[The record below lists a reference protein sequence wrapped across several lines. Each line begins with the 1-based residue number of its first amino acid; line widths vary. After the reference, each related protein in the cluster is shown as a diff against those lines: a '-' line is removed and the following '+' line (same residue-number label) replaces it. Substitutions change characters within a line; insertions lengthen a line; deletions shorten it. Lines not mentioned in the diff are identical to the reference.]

1 MVSEHEPIPRRV
13 ELRTGAAVM
22 RILITQ
28 VGLRLTAVVLGDV
41 AVAKARGE
49 PFRHLPAPQDERE
62 RLCRRQ
68 VGPAVLIQRALRRW
82 LGVERALEI
91 TREIVIAGTVIFL
104 KHAIGP
110 LEPSA
115 FVVQAPEASEELVR
129 KLGDRFF
136 NAEVRWDEISDRRL
150 RFTVVQ
156 CRFPA
161 LCEAGNAPEVA
172 PLLCLGDAV
181 YFGEVLGTVDLNRPQ
196 TLADGGDCCP
206 FELTWRPDPDPRGS
220 APS

>member
-1 MVSEHEPIPRRV
+1 VSEHEPIPRRV
-13 ELRTGAAVM
+13 ELRTAAAVT
-22 RILITQ
+22 RILLTQ
-28 VGLRLTAVVLGDV
+28 VGLRLTTVVLGEV

-49 PFRHLPAPQDERE
+49 PFRHLPAPEDDRE

-68 VGPAVLIQRALRRW
+68 VGPAVLVHRALRRW
-82 LGVERALEI
+82 LGVERALDV

-104 KHAIGP
+104 KHTIGP
-110 LEPSA
+110 LAVGEVPSRS
-115 FVVQAPEASEELVR
+115 PEAREELVR

-136 NAEVRWDEISDRRL
+136 NAEVRWDEISDESV
-150 RFTVVQ
+150 RFTVKK

-161 LCEAGNAPEVA
+161 LCEAGEAPEVA

-181 YFGEVLGTVDLNRPQ
+181 YFGEVLGTVDLVRPR

-206 FELTWRPDPDPRGS
+206 FELTWRPGPDPQDG